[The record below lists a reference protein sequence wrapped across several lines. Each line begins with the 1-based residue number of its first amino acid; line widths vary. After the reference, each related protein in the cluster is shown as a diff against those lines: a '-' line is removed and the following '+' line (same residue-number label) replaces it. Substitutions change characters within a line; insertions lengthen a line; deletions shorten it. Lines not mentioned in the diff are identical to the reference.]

1 MILHNTLLRT
11 YIGPSSINP
20 DPYTKIRPVSLILAT
35 DRHPNTYH
43 LYIINH
49 KAVRPT
55 HINNYYFNIIL
66 NGA

>member
-1 MILHNTLLRT
+1 MILNNTLLRT
-11 YIGPSSINP
+11 CIGPSSINP

-49 KAVRPT
+49 KTVRPT
-55 HINNYYFNIIL
+55 HINNYYFNIIS